1 LKGLLWVFFEKVGVT
16 LFSLVAT
23 FWYANLL
30 GPTGFG
36 MSIIILSSSLFIST
50 IIENLQQYPL
60 IAANENIDNT
70 FKTSAIGWLLLSLF
84 ISTLLYVVLYI
95 IYGSDWWILIL
106 ISVSYIPIS
115 SISRVYIA
123 DLIIK
128 QKYKQLALRAF
139 WGKAAGVG
147 FGLLSAYIGHVEL
160 AIILQSFVAAFVALL
175 VMVFSHKSFFKSDSN
190 FSFPLFCNLLKEG
203 IPSGVAIIEQNAKTH
218 GLIIFL
224 GAFTGPQ
231 ISGIYALAIRFVDI
245 PRSLIGIGFITW
257 ATGKFHSVKS
267 EASTLLNTFNTAFLC
282 SATILVPCYIGLAV
296 VAKPLIL
303 EFFGIDW
310 LGAYEII
317 IGLAVYQCIMSL
329 YLYLPPLQ
337 VLFKTTYDTLFVN
350 IASTA
355 LILLSVVFLSD
366 LTGKYSPLIG
376 MYLSLLFI
384 IPKFNNALCK
394 ILDINISSILKV
406 IAGCFISAA
415 GMCLLVVYIQIN
427 MNVENLY
434 ILICIGFLSYSLIY
448 LTLYLANIIDRKI
461 LANIKSL

>member
-1 LKGLLWVFFEKVGVT
+1 MKGLLWVFFEKVGVT

-60 IAANENIDNT
+60 IAANEDIENT
-70 FKTSAIGWLLLSLF
+70 FKTSAIGWLFLSIF
-84 ISTLLYVVLYI
+84 MSILLYVILYI
-95 IYGSDWWILIL
+95 IYGADWWMLIL
-106 ISVSYIPIS
+106 LSVSYIPIS

-128 QKYKQLALRAF
+128 QRYKQLALRAF

-147 FGLLSAYIGHVEL
+147 AGLLSAYAGHVEL
-160 AIILQSFVAAFVALL
+160 AIILQSFVAAFIALL
-175 VMVFSHKSFFKSDSN
+175 VMSFSHKNLFKSDSH
-190 FSFPLFCNLLKEG
+190 FSFPLFTNLIKEG
-203 IPSGVAIIEQNAKTH
+203 IPSGVAIIEQNAKNH

-224 GAFTGPQ
+224 GAFIGPQ

-245 PRSLIGIGFITW
+245 PRTLIGIGFITW
-257 ATGKFHSVKS
+257 ATGKFHSVKY
-267 EASTLLNTFNTAFLC
+267 EARELLSTFNTAFLY
-282 SATILVPCYIGLAV
+282 STTILVPCYVGLATI
-296 VAKPLIL
+296 AKPLIL
-303 EFFGIDW
+303 EFFGVDW

-317 IGLAVYQCIMSL
+317 IGLAVYQCITSL
-329 YLYLPPLQ
+329 YLYLAPLQ
-337 VLFKTTYDTLFVN
+337 VLFKTTYETLFVN
-350 IASTA
+350 IASTV

-384 IPKFNNALCK
+384 IPKFNKELCK
-394 ILDINISSILKV
+394 LLDINIGAVFKV
-406 IAGCFISAA
+406 ITGCLISAA
-415 GMCLLVVYIQIN
+415 GMCFIVIYIQIN
-427 MNVENLY
+427 LKNENLY
-434 ILICIGFLSYSLIY
+434 LLIGIGFVSYCLIY
-448 LTLYLANIIDRKI
+448 MTLYLVNIIDRKI
-461 LANIKSL
+461 LAKIKSL

>member
-1 LKGLLWVFFEKVGVT
+1 MKGLLWVFFEKVGVT
-16 LFSLVAT
+16 LFSLIAT

-36 MSIIILSSSLFIST
+36 MSVIILSSSLFIST

-84 ISTLLYVVLYI
+84 IAILLFVILYF
-95 IYGSDWWILIL
+95 IYGEKWWLLIL
-106 ISVSYIPIS
+106 LSVSYIPIS

-147 FGLLSAYIGHVEL
+147 VGFLSAYLGHVEL

-175 VMVFSHKSFFKSDSN
+175 VMILSHKTFFKSDSY
-190 FSFPLFCNLLKEG
+190 FSLSLFFNLIKEG
-203 IPSGVAIIEQNAKTH
+203 IPSGVAIIEQNAKNH

-224 GAFTGPQ
+224 GAFIGPQ

-267 EASTLLNTFNTAFLC
+267 EASELQNTFNTAFLY
-282 SATILVPCYIGLAV
+282 STTILVPCYIGLAV

-303 EFFGIDW
+303 EFFGTDW

-317 IGLAVYQCIMSL
+317 VGLTVYQCIASL

-337 VLFKTTYDTLFVN
+337 VLFKTTYETLFVN
-350 IASTA
+350 IASTI

-366 LTGKYSPLIG
+366 LSGKYSPLIG
-376 MYLSLLFI
+376 MYFSLLFI
-384 IPKFNNALCK
+384 IPKYNTALCK
-394 ILDINISSILKV
+394 ILDIKISSVLKV
-406 IAGCFISAA
+406 IIGCLISAA
-415 GMCLLVVYIQIN
+415 GMCLFVIYIKIN

-434 ILICIGFLSYSLIY
+434 ILIFIGFLSYSLIY